1 MVIRKALSSPPSIH
15 YSLYAPSPFFLT
27 RPRSDRYILIGY
39 RNGGLF

>member
-1 MVIRKALSSPPSIH
+1 MLIHADPQSIVIH
-15 YSLYAPSPFFLT
+15 YSLYATSPFFLT